1 MHPPIESLLLSEVTL
16 PGQYIGGELGSIVKP
31 KDSVK
36 GRLCL
41 AFPDVYTI
49 GMSNTGLQL
58 LYALMNRQTGWAC
71 ERVFAPYPDMDQ
83 ALRKRNL
90 SLYSL
95 ETFSPLSE
103 FDVLGFSLQY
113 ELTFTNVLTILDLG
127 GVPLHCCDRTMDD
140 PLVIAGGPSAIN
152 PEPMSDFIDIFVIGD
167 GEEALPAVC
176 DFWIELKQCCADS
189 RRQTADGSRTVARS
203 DSKGA
208 DGNRDLRRQTL
219 LEMARKFPFV
229 AVPQFYSVEYDSE
242 GRSSR
247 PRPNES
253 GVPEIVHPAI
263 VSDIDAFDPP
273 TLRIVPTVE
282 CVQDRVS
289 VEIMRGCPGRCK
301 FCISTVLKRPIRY
314 RSPENVVR
322 IAKESCLAS
331 GSNEVSLLS
340 LSTSDYPKFEE
351 LMKMLRE
358 NLSPLHVSV
367 SVPSLRVNHQLSEVM
382 QQLTTER
389 TSGLTLAPEA
399 ALDEMRRRIGKPI
412 TNEHL
417 LAGCESAFTNGF
429 NRVKMYFMCGLPDET
444 HADID
449 GIVDLAVSISRLGRK
464 IRGKSVTVIANVSNF
479 VPKPHTPWERFGMAT
494 QGYFLHVHDDL
505 RLRSKRTGIALKY
518 HDMETSLLEALLCRG
533 DRRLGRTIERAW
545 QLGARLDSWSDYF
558 RGDCWETAIA
568 ETNVDVNR
576 IVHTTISDD
585 IELSWEYV
593 RF

>member
-1 MHPPIESLLLSEVTL
+1 MRTQIESLLLSEVLL

-36 GRLCL
+36 GRLCF

-49 GMSNTGLQL
+49 GMSNYGLQL
-58 LYALMNRQTGWAC
+58 LYAIMNRQPDWAC
-71 ERVFAPYPDMDQ
+71 ERVFAPYPDMEQ

-90 SLYSL
+90 PLYSL

-127 GVPLHCCDRTMDD
+127 GVPLHCRDRSMSD

-152 PEPMSDFIDIFVIGD
+152 PEPMSDFIDLFVIGD

-176 DFWIELKQCCADS
+176 DFWLSLK
-189 RRQTADGSRTVARS
+189 DGSREARRE
-203 DSKGA
+203 A
-208 DGNRDLRRQTL
+208 L
-219 LEMARKFPFV
+219 LETARQFPFV
-229 AVPQFYSVEYDSE
+229 AVPQLYEYDAE
-242 GRSSR
+242 SR
-247 PRPNES
+247 CVSAAVCGLPS
-253 GVPEIVHPAI
+253 AVSPAI
-263 VSDIDAFDPP
+263 VADIDAFDPP

-282 CVQDRVS
+282 CVQDRVA

-301 FCISTVLKRPIRY
+301 FCVSTVQKRPIRT
-314 RSPENVVR
+314 RSPESVVR

-351 LMKMLRE
+351 MMQSLRAE
-358 NLSPLHVSV
+358 LSPLNVSV
-367 SVPSLRVNHQLSEVM
+367 SVPSLRVNHQLSDVM
-382 QQLTTER
+382 QRLTTER

-417 LAGCESAFTNGF
+417 LAGCETAFASGF
-429 NRVKMYFMCGLPDET
+429 NRVKMYFMCGLPEET

-449 GIVDLAVSISRLGRK
+449 GIIDLSASIARLGRK
-464 IRGKSVTVIANVSNF
+464 IRGHSVTVIANVSNF
-479 VPKPHTPWERFGMAT
+479 VPKPHTPWERYGMAT
-494 QGYFLHVHDDL
+494 QRYFLHAHDDL
-505 RLRSKRTGIALKY
+505 RLRSKRTGVALKY

-533 DRRLGRTIERAW
+533 DRRLGRVIERAW
-545 QLGARLDSWSDYF
+545 RLGARLDSWNDYF

-568 ETNVDVNR
+568 ESGIDVNR
-576 IVHTTISDD
+576 IVHETIPDD
-585 IELSWEYV
+585 AELPWGYV